1 MKLGLKALVIA
12 MVMALAAIPAASA
25 NNGHGGGKPSWAGGG
40 GGKPSWA
47 GEGKPS
53 WAGSGH
59 ADTTK
64 APHESKPKKAKA
76 KHHEAVASDEAG
88 STDDQQPAD
97 LDGLNP
103 ARYCK
108 ALRDQMTELESDFAA
123 MFGTNPNHANAF
135 GKCVS
140 RRAHGEDL
148 SGSAGGD
155 DSQGEDN
162 PCETTEPPASEGTE
176 TGAEDGIETTASEDE
191 VAGDQGSDDEAT
203 QAEDCSGDSA
213 SDDPADD
220 GQGQDD
226 DEQGEDVG
234 EEDGGTVDEAD
245 SSDLGTVLRFLRL

>member
-25 NNGHGGGKPSWAGGG
+25 GNGHGGGKPSWAGGG
-40 GGKPSWA
+40 KPSWA
-47 GEGKPS
+47 GGGKPS

-59 ADTTK
+59 ATTN
-64 APHESKPKKAKA
+64 APHEKKPKKDKV
-76 KHHEAVASDEAG
+76 KHHAADSSDEAG
-88 STDDQQPAD
+88 SADDGISSTD

-148 SGSAGGD
+148 SGAAGGD

-162 PCETTEPPASEGTE
+162 PCETAELPASDGTE
-176 TGAEDGIETTASEDE
+176 TGAEDGIDTTASDDE
-191 VAGDQGSDDEAT
+191 EADDQGSDDEAT
-203 QAEDCSGDSA
+203 ETEDCSG

-220 GQGQDD
+220 EQGQDD
-226 DEQGEDVG
+226 DEQGEDQG
-234 EEDGGTVDEAD
+234 AEDGGTVDEAD